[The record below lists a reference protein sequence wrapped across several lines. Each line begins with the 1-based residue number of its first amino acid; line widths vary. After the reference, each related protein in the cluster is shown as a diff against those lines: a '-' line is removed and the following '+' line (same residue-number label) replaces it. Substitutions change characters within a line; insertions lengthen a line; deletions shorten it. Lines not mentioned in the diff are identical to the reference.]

1 MSLPGSP
8 VPFEAAPFASPALN
22 ALLALELAAGNQIV
36 EDGPGWGEMQ
46 RLMLLK
52 LPFQTPTDDLAN
64 SVVFRAV
71 NDPHYWLAE
80 VEDLAT
86 RELLACRFAPFGK
99 AGGL

>member
-8 VPFEAAPFASPALN
+8 APSEATSFDSPALN
-22 ALLALELAAGNQIV
+22 TLLTRELSAGNQIV

-80 VEDLAT
+80 VEDLTT
-86 RELLACRFAPFGK
+86 RELLACRFTPLGK